1 MGRSVARVSPRQRR
15 ALVVAILAAFVPFL
29 DGAVVNVA
37 LPAIETEL
45 GGGLVTQQWVVDAY
59 LITLGA
65 FILLAGSL
73 ADVYG
78 RIRIMTIGLVLF
90 GATSVLCALAPTAE
104 VLIVARALQG
114 AAGALLVPSSL
125 ALIVQEFRG
134 QAQAAAIGTW
144 TAWTSGAFIA
154 GPLIGGVLVDAASW
168 RWVFGINVLP
178 VAVTLILMAALRG
191 GDAVEAGRRI
201 DVLGAALAAVGL
213 GGTVVAL
220 IEQARLG
227 WTHPVVWVSLV
238 VGVLSLVGFVVWER
252 RSPDPMLPLALFRA
266 RNFAWGNLATF
277 AVYGALG
284 VGSFLLT
291 LFVQQVGNYTAT
303 QAGLALLPPTVLLLL
318 LSGWFGRLAGRFG
331 PRLFMTAGPLVAG
344 VGYLLMLGTT
354 AEATYLTQLLPGI
367 VVFGL
372 GLAMTVS
379 PLTAAILGAVEPER
393 AGIGSAVNNAVARV
407 AGLLTVAG
415 AGIVIGSTL
424 DVAAFHRSLVAT
436 AVLFG
441 LGGLISWVGIRTP
454 APAPPPPT
462 EPAPGADSSSA

>member
-1 MGRSVARVSPRQRR
+1 MSPRQRR